1 MENKVEYRDEL
12 IEITTPGE
20 VLRDD
25 FLGAMGISAYELAKS
40 IGVDP
45 MRISRIISGT
55 RKITADTAIRFSRF
69 FGTSAEYWIN
79 LQSYYD
85 LDLAKEMNNEE
96 YDKIHPR
103 AS

>member
-1 MENKVEYRDEL
+1 MKKEMEYRDEL
-12 IEITTPGE
+12 IELTTPGE
-20 VLRDD
+20 ILRDD
-25 FLGAMGISAYELAKS
+25 FLDAMGLTAYELAKS
-40 IGVDP
+40 IDVDP
-45 MRISRIISGT
+45 MRISRIVNGT

-85 LDLAKEMNNEE
+85 LDVAKEMNNEE
-96 YDKIHPR
+96 YCKIHPL